1 MNAPLSRN
9 RWSWAFALAVVAQVG
24 IVLAIPIPKALTLA
38 TGTSIF
44 LETRPIDPYDPLRG
58 RYVTLDYFLE
68 DPPSIETLPGYL
80 SVEQIE
86 ATFEQIPDRVYFIME
101 PRDSTAPES
110 SSSESGAS
118 ASIKPNPVIAWEAV
132 EITYRLPEEL
142 EQGQQVL
149 AGELKVGPYNVR
161 HVAIDL
167 GLDSYFIPETIGDEL
182 EDDIREHRGDT
193 LVEVKVDRRGNSALV
208 GVWVEDRQY

>member
-9 RWSWAFALAVVAQVG
+9 RWSWAFALAVIAQVG
-24 IVLAIPIPKALTLA
+24 VVLAIPIPKALTLA

-44 LETRPIDPYDPLRG
+44 LETRPVDPYDPLRG

-68 DPPSIETLPGYL
+68 DPPSIETIPGYL
-80 SVEQIE
+80 SIDEIE
-86 ATFEQIPDRVYFIME
+86 ATFEQMPDRIYFIME
-101 PRDSTAPES
+101 PRDST
-110 SSSESGAS
+110 SSESNSSGS
-118 ASIKPNPVIAWEAV
+118 TETNPVIAWEAV
-132 EITYRLPEEL
+132 RIAYLLPEKL

-149 AGELKVGPYNVR
+149 AGELRVNRYNVW
-161 HVAIDL
+161 HTAIDL

-182 EDDIREHRGDT
+182 EDDIREHREDT

>member
-9 RWSWAFALAVVAQVG
+9 RWSRAFALAVVAQVG
-24 IVLAIPIPKALTLA
+24 IVLAIPLPKALTLA

-68 DPPSIETLPGYL
+68 DPPSIETIPGYL
-80 SVEQIE
+80 SIDEIE
-86 ATFEQIPDRVYFIME
+86 VTFEQMPDRIYFIME
-101 PRDSTAPES
+101 PRDPTAPES
-110 SSSESGAS
+110 SE
-118 ASIKPNPVIAWEAV
+118 PNPVIAWEAV

-149 AGELKVGPYNVR
+149 AGELKVSHYNVW
-161 HVAIDL
+161 HAAIDL

-182 EDDIREHRGDT
+182 EDDIRRHRENT